1 MTLISLFGLWT
12 GDNQYCQDN
21 CEENADFSD
30 LNVKAMEVNG
40 RFYVGQNNS
49 LDCRIW
55 SSKKSEKVTYAPK
68 ESLDQQPWNKKV
80 FCAVDRVFSS
90 LFLAGWTS
98 FMWPC
103 QFLLHVYFVR
113 ARPSFAGAHGPLR
126 NKHAKKNWLGHIKE
140 VSPARKSEK
149 TLSAAQKT
157 FFFSGF
163 LDLVSPLAHK

>member
-1 MTLISLFGLWT
+1 MIL
-12 GDNQYCQDN
+12 
-21 CEENADFSD
+21 
-30 LNVKAMEVNG
+30 
-40 RFYVGQNNS
+40 
-49 LDCRIW
+49 
-55 SSKKSEKVTYAPK
+55 KKSEKVTYAPK

-80 FCAVDRVFSS
+80 FCAADRVFSS
-90 LFLAGWTS
+90 LFLAGLTS

-157 FFFSGF
+157 FFFRGF
-163 LDLVSPLAHK
+163 LDLVSVSPLAHK